1 MKHWDIIILFP
12 ILFIICAISM
22 VFLCK
27 KEKLQKTTYLWLV
40 QIILFWVAAGYAGIE
55 IKNQI
60 SLQQNIS
67 STNFILA
74 SVFSTFLFLIILKPI
89 ATFTTGIMQNRKIWI
104 QISNVLL
111 ILVLALISFLNLP
124 LWMLIIVSI
133 MLSFCLASS
142 TLFTLFL
149 NEQSFFRIYI
159 MPSVWITFIFISF
172 SSSLGVYFNNVNMVA
187 NNNASTIV
195 FNLLL
200 ISMLI
205 TGLALSFII
214 KENKN
219 LVQVFDNEVL
229 EQLPKKN
236 NFTFFIIYTL
246 AFLLTFTSAINN
258 SLFIKL
264 YIALNLTNLNL
275 NDENVLTWLRINE
288 FIYLI
293 PTILASI
300 LSYKVLRK
308 IIEQKYLIYINLFT
322 LFSAYTIMA
331 FTSNPF
337 IFILLNI
344 LTGICFNQ
352 IIYSLFSACVFW
364 NYRAKKNPV
373 TGFYGSSMFLGYF
386 IVEVTQNSL
395 SSLKVGIFKN
405 FSNLDQLLI
414 FKETSTSEEIDK
426 LLRTFDNFS
435 TLIMSIACV
444 IVLASILIFYFM
456 SNKIFADYN
465 KYNSATKNLKM
476 LIKKRVITKTKTKLN
491 LKAIEEDINQDYE

>member
-1 MKHWDIIILFP
+1 MQHWDIKILFP
-12 ILFIICAISM
+12 ILFIICTISI

-27 KEKLQKTTYLWLV
+27 KEKLQKDSYLWLI
-40 QIILFWVAAGYAGIE
+40 QTILFWSAAGYAGVE

-60 SLQQNIS
+60 NLQQNIS

-74 SVFSTFLFLIILKPI
+74 SVFSTFLFLIILKPL
-89 ATFTTGIMQNRKIWI
+89 ATFTTGIIQNRKIWI
-104 QISNVLL
+104 QISSIL
-111 ILVLALISFLNLP
+111 LVLIIVLTSFLNLS
-124 LWMLIIVSI
+124 LWILIIVAL

-159 MPSVWITFIFISF
+159 MPSVWISFIFISF
-172 SSSLGVYFNNVNMVA
+172 SSSLGIYFSNVNMIA
-187 NNNASTIV
+187 NSQAVTIL
-195 FNLLL
+195 FNVIL
-200 ISMLI
+200 ILMLI
-205 TGLALSFII
+205 VGFIVSLII

-229 EQLPKKN
+229 DQLPRKN
-236 NFTFFIIYTL
+236 NFTFFVIYTL
-246 AFLLTFTSAINN
+246 AFLLTLTSAINN

-275 NDENVLTWLRINE
+275 NDENVLLWLRINE
-288 FIYLI
+288 FVYLI

-300 LSYKVLRK
+300 VSYKFLRK
-308 IIEQKYLIYINLFT
+308 IIEQKYLIYINMFV

-331 FTSNPF
+331 FVSNPF

-344 LTGICFNQ
+344 ITGICFNQ

-373 TGFYGSSMFLGYF
+373 TGLYGSSIFAAYF

-395 SSLKVGIFKN
+395 STSKVTIFKN
-405 FSNLDQLLI
+405 FSNLNQLFI
-414 FKETSTSEEIDK
+414 FKNNSTTGEFERV
-426 LLRTFDNFS
+426 LRSFDNFS
-435 TLIMSIACV
+435 TLIISIACV
-444 IVLASILIFYFM
+444 IVLISILIFYFM
-456 SNKIFADYN
+456 SNKIFSDYN

-491 LKAIEEDINQDYE
+491 LQAIEEDINQDYE